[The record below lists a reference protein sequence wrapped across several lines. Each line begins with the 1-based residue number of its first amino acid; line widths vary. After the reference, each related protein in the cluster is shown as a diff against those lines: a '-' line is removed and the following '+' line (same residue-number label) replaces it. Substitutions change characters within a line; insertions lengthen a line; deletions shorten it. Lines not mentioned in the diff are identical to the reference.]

1 MLQLSQRGRV
11 CLQNWERCEK
21 GIEASLEKLRLFKKK
36 LAPALPD
43 HHEELHSEQMRC
55 KVSRRGIFFFF
66 FFSCF

>member
-1 MLQLSQRGRV
+1 MCV

-21 GIEASLEKLRLFKKK
+21 GINASLEKLRAFKKK

-55 KVSRRGIFFFF
+55 KVRRGRLVLLLMRRAAGFL
-66 FFSCF
+66 S